1 MKPLNILFVILGLA
15 GLIAVRFLED
25 KLFYDPFLA
34 YFKNELEG
42 SSFPKFNDTKLILSY
57 LLRFLLN
64 LIFSTI
70 IIQNLFRNKI
80 WTKQA
85 VVLILLIF
93 AIVFPIYLYCIY
105 TNFEIGNLFAF
116 YIRRFVIQ
124 PMTLLLIVPIFYY
137 RKQVLTKAS

>member
-1 MKPLNILFVILGLA
+1 MKPLNILLVILGIA
-15 GLIAVRFLED
+15 GLIAVRFFED
-25 KLFYDPFLA
+25 KIFYDPFLA
-34 YFKNELEG
+34 FFRDELKG
-42 SSFPKFNDTKLILSY
+42 NAFPKFDDVKLIFSY
-57 LLRFLLN
+57 LLRFGLN
-64 LIFSTI
+64 LVFSAI

-85 VVLILLIF
+85 VVLMLLVF

-105 TNFEIGNLFAF
+105 TDFKIGNLFSF

-137 RKQVLTKAS
+137 RKHLLTKIN